1 MSEMVSRRNWEKL
14 SADSRQ
20 RPDVA
25 LGRSDDR
32 SSLDLETDESG
43 EWV

>member
-1 MSEMVSRRNWEKL
+1 MTGMVSRRNWEKL
-14 SADSRQ
+14 SAGSRQ

-25 LGRSDDR
+25 LGRSDYG